1 MSHMQARSNGFHIG
15 ATIYGAPKVRMR
27 APNARSFA
35 RGVRGHAPPEKF
47 LKNGAIWW
55 HLVHFPGGFCSA
67 EIGHFIRRIMIIF
80 AFMP

>member
-1 MSHMQARSNGFHIG
+1 
-15 ATIYGAPKVRMR
+15 MR

-35 RGVRGHAPPEKF
+35 RESGGMPPGKV
-47 LKNGAIWW
+47 LKKWCNLVASGA
-55 HLVHFPGGFCSA
+55 FSGGFCSA